1 MNLIF
6 KHRLTFVRLSFV
18 GLMTLCAAAETPA
31 QDNLDLID
39 KVQLQR
45 SKSVEVDLID
55 EFNVN
60 ERNFDVSTR
69 KSVEPAAKLEYLPR
83 PSTNEQKILETLNKQ
98 VEVILRDI
106 DLPEA
111 MNHLKE
117 THGIEIWIDTV
128 QLNGQEIKVSL
139 ETSKAS
145 LRSCLNLL
153 LEPQGLCYFV
163 EDDVLKVTTQ
173 DYADTKLITRTYPV
187 DDLYDTPEEAAE
199 LAASLT
205 SGLGLARK
213 SDIPRS
219 LIVSAK
225 HGVVIARQSHRVH
238 NELLQLLRDLRAPRL
253 DAKSDL
259 SEVAKH

>member
-1 MNLIF
+1 MNLF
-6 KHRLTFVRLSFV
+6 SNHRLMWGRLTCA
-18 GLMTLCAAAETPA
+18 GLMTLCAAANIPA
-31 QDNLDLID
+31 QEDLID
-39 KVQLQR
+39 QFQLQR
-45 SKSVEVDLID
+45 PKSVQVDLID
-55 EFNVN
+55 EFNV
-60 ERNFDVSTR
+60 TAR
-69 KSVEPAAKLEYLPR
+69 KSVEVVLQAEYLPR

-117 THGIEIWIDTV
+117 THGIEIWIDTM
-128 QLNGQEIKVSL
+128 QLNGQEVKVSL

-153 LEPQGLCYFV
+153 LEPHGLCYFV

-173 DYADTKLITRTYPV
+173 EFAETKLITRTYPV

-213 SDIPRS
+213 SDTPRS

-225 HGVVIARQSHRVH
+225 HGVIIARQSHRVH

>member
-1 MNLIF
+1 MNSIF
-6 KHRLTFVRLSFV
+6 RHRLTFVRLSFA
-18 GLMTLCAAAETPA
+18 GLMTLCATAEALP
-31 QDNLDLID
+31 QEDLDLID

-45 SKSVEVDLID
+45 PNSSHFDLID
-55 EFNVN
+55 DFNVT
-60 ERNFDVSTR
+60 TR
-69 KSVEPAAKLEYLPR
+69 KSVEPTSKLEYLPR
-83 PSTNEQKILETLNKQ
+83 PSANEQKILDTLNKQ

-139 ETSKAS
+139 ETSKIS

-153 LEPQGLCYFV
+153 LEPHGLCYFV
-163 EDDVLKVTTQ
+163 EDDVLKVMTQ
-173 DYADTKLITRTYPV
+173 DLADTKRITRTYPV

-205 SGLGLARK
+205 SGLGLFGK
-213 SDIPRS
+213 SDTQRS

-225 HGVVIARQSHRVH
+225 HGVIIARQSHRVH

-253 DAKSDL
+253 DEKSDL
-259 SEVAKH
+259 SEVARH

>member
-1 MNLIF
+1 MNSIF
-6 KHRLTFVRLSFV
+6 KHRLTFVRLSFA
-18 GLMTLCAAAETPA
+18 GLMTLCAAAEALP
-31 QDNLDLID
+31 QEDLDLID
-39 KVQLQR
+39 KVQR
-45 SKSVEVDLID
+45 PKSVQVDLID
-55 EFNVN
+55 DFNVT
-60 ERNFDVSTR
+60 TR
-69 KSVEPAAKLEYLPR
+69 KLVEPTSKLEYLPR
-83 PSTNEQKILETLNKQ
+83 PSTNEQKILDTLNKQ

-139 ETSKAS
+139 ETSKIS

-153 LEPQGLCYFV
+153 LEPRGLCYFV
-163 EDDVLKVTTQ
+163 EDDVLKVMAQ
-173 DYADTKLITRTYPV
+173 DFADTKLITRTYPV

-199 LAASLT
+199 LAVSLT
-205 SGLGLARK
+205 SGLGLSRK
-213 SDIPRS
+213 SDTQRA

-225 HGVVIARQSHRVH
+225 HGVIIARQSHRVH

-259 SEVAKH
+259 SEVATH